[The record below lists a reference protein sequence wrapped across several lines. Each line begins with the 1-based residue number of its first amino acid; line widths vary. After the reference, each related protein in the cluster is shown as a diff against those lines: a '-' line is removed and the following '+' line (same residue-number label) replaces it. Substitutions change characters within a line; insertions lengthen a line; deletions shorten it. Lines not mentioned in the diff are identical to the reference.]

1 METVINIKVTVEL
14 PEWLKAL
21 TEKLMS
27 NGIQASVKQEATE
40 QPAAPEAPA
49 KPAAPA
55 AKPASKPAAPA
66 QKPEAPAKPAAPAAK
81 PKMSL
86 GKPAAPAAKP
96 AASAAKPADD
106 EPETEL
112 TINDVRELLKQK
124 FEGNAATIKAKLLE
138 LGAENM
144 TKLDPSHY
152 QEMYDFLSDLD

>member
-49 KPAAPA
+49 KPAA
-55 AKPASKPAAPA
+55 KPASKPVAPA

-86 GKPAAPAAKP
+86 GKPAATAAKP
-96 AASAAKPADD
+96 AAPAKPADD

-124 FEGNAATIKAKLLE
+124 FEGNAATIKAKLLD

-152 QEMYDFLSDLD
+152 QEMYDFLSELD

>member
-49 KPAAPA
+49 KPAA
-55 AKPASKPAAPA
+55 KPASKPAAPA

-86 GKPAAPAAKP
+86 GKPAATAAKP
-96 AASAAKPADD
+96 AAPAKPADD
-106 EPETEL
+106 EPENEL

-124 FEGNAATIKAKLLE
+124 FEGNAATIKAKLLD

-152 QEMYDFLSDLD
+152 QEMYDFLSELD